1 MQKNNIKIE
10 HRNQYGRD
18 SYETNILR
26 ADSYILFIISKKDAY
41 YVGTFTFQDLNDTQ
55 LFSNLRNIIST
66 QISRQNSM
74 FLLILRIN
82 MHMNLPSDNN
92 SKKQETW

>member
-18 SYETNILR
+18 SYETNIFR
-26 ADSYILFIISKKDAY
+26 ADSHSLFISNKDAY
-41 YVGTFTFQDLNDTQ
+41 YVGTFTFQDLNNMQ

-66 QISRQNSM
+66 
-74 FLLILRIN
+74 
-82 MHMNLPSDNN
+82 
-92 SKKQETW
+92 

>member
-10 HRNQYGRD
+10 HRNQYERD
-18 SYETNILR
+18 SYETNIFR
-26 ADSYILFIISKKDAY
+26 ADSYSLFISNKDAY
-41 YVGTFTFQDLNDTQ
+41 YVGTFTFQDLYDTQ

-66 QISRQNSM
+66 QISRQVSV
-74 FLLILRIN
+74 FLLVLRIN

-92 SKKQETW
+92 SKKQEAW